1 MSRIEARVGI
11 QQRILPAY
19 RTPFFDLLASDCSGG
34 LSVFA
39 GDPLPGESVLP
50 GLPETAKYYHACN
63 RRLPGN
69 LAGLLWQTN
78 ILDWVSEW
86 NPEVL
91 ICEANPRTRTTLA
104 VVREIKRGNGRT
116 IGWGLG
122 APEFSGTLSIFKDA
136 FRERTLLQ
144 YDALIAYSQTGA
156 EQYARVGIPEKRIFT
171 ACNAVAPRPA
181 HPAPNRKPAST
192 AGELHLLFVGRLQER
207 KRVDLLLNACSLLP
221 DTMQPGLWVVGDG
234 PELEPLKEKA
244 LKTYPRAEFFG
255 ALQGKELDEKF
266 TSADLF
272 ILPGTG
278 GLAVQQAMSFALP
291 VIVAEADGTQA
302 DLVREENGWRI
313 PPGNLDEL
321 TKTLTQALRDITQLR
336 EMGLESYRIV
346 VKEINLEKMVAS
358 FKNAIT
364 FVLSESGGK
373 GG

>member
-122 APEFSGTLSIFKDA
+122 APEFSGALSIFKDA

-364 FVLSESGGK
+364 FVLSEGGGK
-373 GG
+373 VG

>member
-1 MSRIEARVGI
+1 MSRIESRVGI

-19 RTPFFDLLASDCSGG
+19 RIPFFDLLASDCSEG

-39 GDPLPGESVLP
+39 GDPLPDDSVLP
-50 GLPETAKYYHACN
+50 GLPETAKYYHARN

-91 ICEANPRTRTTLA
+91 ICEANPRTRTTLRA
-104 VVREIKRGNGRT
+104 VREIKRRNGKT

-136 FRERTLLQ
+136 FREKTLLQ
-144 YDALIAYSQTGA
+144 YDALIAYSETGA
-156 EQYARVGIPEKRIFT
+156 EQYARAGVPEKRIFT

-181 HPAPNRKPAST
+181 HPAPIRKSAST
-192 AGELHLLFVGRLQER
+192 ARELHILFVGRLQAR
-207 KRVDLLLNACSLLP
+207 KRVDLLLDACSQLP
-221 DTMQPGLWVVGDG
+221 ESIQPGLWVVGDG
-234 PELEPLKEKA
+234 PELHSLKEKA
-244 LKTYPRAEFFG
+244 RKTFPRAEFFG

-272 ILPGTG
+272 VLPGTG

-302 DLVREENGWRI
+302 DLVRTENGWQI
-313 PPGNLDEL
+313 PSGNLDEL
-321 TKTLTQALRDITQLR
+321 TKTLTQALRDISRLR
-336 EMGLESYRIV
+336 EMGLDSYRIV
-346 VKEINLEKMVAS
+346 AKEINLEKMVTG
-358 FKNAIT
+358 FKKAIT
-364 FVLSESGGK
+364 FVLSEDGGK
-373 GG
+373 VG